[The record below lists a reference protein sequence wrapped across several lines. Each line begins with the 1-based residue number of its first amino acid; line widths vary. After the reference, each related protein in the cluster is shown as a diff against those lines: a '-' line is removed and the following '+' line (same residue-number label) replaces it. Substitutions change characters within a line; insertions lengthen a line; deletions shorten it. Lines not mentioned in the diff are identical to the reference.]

1 MDRNLKLFLTEPLQ
15 NDSSRIKSARK
26 QQSQTSENEDEIKKF
41 RIRTALCFIKTK
53 AFKKMIIG
61 ETLNAIINLMDVEIL
76 GCKLIDAK
84 RDIFVQGVS
93 EEVISF
99 IKGIGIRFNQ

>member
-1 MDRNLKLFLTEPLQ
+1 
-15 NDSSRIKSARK
+15 
-26 QQSQTSENEDEIKKF
+26 
-41 RIRTALCFIKTK
+41 
-53 AFKKMIIG
+53 MIIG